1 MTVRKTATE
10 KRAEKKTDSI
20 PKDAGVDRQW
30 LEAILNR
37 DVKKPTPWSES
48 DVREMVASKAQ
59 SKIQELIQSIYW
71 DLLRVQQVTKFAE
84 DGEIIDKPD
93 EDYFDGWYETNELAD
108 YNQKYK
114 LMQVLNT
121 IARALHV
128 TESEGYAK
136 EDFDNILRGFV
147 NRILEEPEYIEVAAN
162 VINEK
167 YPGLASPF
175 RSAPSIEELNERE
188 ALEYAK
194 ELDKIEE
201 SIESNIEQHAHI
213 LAKITRAKRTDFE
226 KIALDL
232 DRIVIFGPE
241 NWELILYSLMSPHA
255 PRLLINNLDY
265 RANIHGMLAG
275 DISTA
280 KSKILK
286 ISKLIA
292 PKMMVV
298 DETTKARFEGS
309 APTRSGDEIEDGLLD
324 LAMNGVMIVEEY
336 TNTFAKMPLMRRAM
350 DGEYIEIHKKGS
362 SKGIDVNTT
371 ILAACNP
378 KEDFFREEVEGY
390 FREQISFKEGIL
402 SRFDILILLTATQV
416 KNELI
421 IDKMNLMSTRSP
433 LDKIDFKA
441 IKEDLETL
449 AEGMKSGS
457 IVRVTITPQQEQ
469 MLKEAF
475 LNQNARDKKQRLLR
489 NRPLVILRDLENLAR
504 LVNVIATVNFSKRTI
519 KNGFLKAK
527 DEDIDKAVQ
536 LWENLIKLRVE
547 IYGRSNRN
555 FMTVKDEILAFTLR
569 TQMHYLNEG
578 GEAMVPISEVRA
590 EIVDRRQF
598 VGKTTFYKEIQTLR
612 ETGEIVQQGLRDGKI
627 AVVVK

>member
-1 MTVRKTATE
+1 MATE
-10 KRAEKKTDSI
+10 KTEKKTDNGV

-37 DVKKPTPWSES
+37 DVEKPTAWTES
-48 DVREMVASKAQ
+48 DVREMIASKAQ
-59 SKIQELIQSIYW
+59 SRIQGIVQSIYW
-71 DLLRVQQVTKFAE
+71 DLLKIQQVTKFAE
-84 DGEIIDKPD
+84 GGEIIDQPD
-93 EDYFDGWYETNELAD
+93 EDYFDGWYEANDLAD

-114 LMQVLNT
+114 LMQMLNT

-128 TESEGYAK
+128 TEPDGYAK
-136 EDFDNILRGFV
+136 EDFDSILRGFV
-147 NRILEEPEYIEVAAN
+147 NRVLEEPEYLEVAAN

-175 RSAPSIEELNERE
+175 RSAPSVEELNERE
-188 ALEYAK
+188 AVEYAA
-194 ELDKIEE
+194 ELGKIEQ
-201 SIESNIEQHAHI
+201 SITSNIDQHAHI

-232 DRIVIFGPE
+232 DRIVIFGPR
-241 NWELILYSLMSPHA
+241 NWELTLYSLMSPHA

-336 TNTFAKMPLMRRAM
+336 TNAFARMPLMRRAM

-378 KEDFFREEVEGY
+378 EGDFFREEVEGN
-390 FREQISFKEGIL
+390 FRQQITFKEGIL
-402 SRFDILILLTATQV
+402 SRFDVLILLTATQV

-421 IDKMNLMSTRSP
+421 IEKMNLMSTRSP
-433 LDKIDFKA
+433 LDDIDFAA
-441 IKEDLETL
+441 IKEDLEIL

-457 IVRVTITPQQEQ
+457 ITRVTMTPKQEL
-469 MLKEAF
+469 MVKEAF
-475 LNQNARDKKQRLLR
+475 LNQNTRDIKQRLLR
-489 NRPLVILRDLENLAR
+489 NRPLVILRDLENLTR
-504 LVNVIATVNFSKRTI
+504 LVNVIATVNFSKRMI
-519 KNGFLKAK
+519 KNGLLKAK
-527 DEDIDKAVQ
+527 DEDIDKAIQ

-547 IYGRSNRN
+547 IYGHSNRN
-555 FMTVKDEILAFTLR
+555 FMTVKDEILVFTMR
-569 TQMHYLNEG
+569 AQVHNQNRGE
-578 GEAMVPISEVRA
+578 EAMVPISEVYA
-590 EIVDRRQF
+590 EIVDRAKF
-598 VGKTTFYKEIQTLR
+598 IGKTTFYKELQTLR
-612 ETGEIVQQGLRDGKI
+612 ETGEIVQQGKRDGKI
-627 AVVVK
+627 AVVIK